1 MEIISEIH
9 SPQVEDSNHNLE
21 QNASNSPEVEAHHD
35 LLQREEPQEKCKT
48 ILKPFNIYWWQEN
61 EATK

>member
-21 QNASNSPEVEAHHD
+21 QNASNSPEVDADHD
-35 LLQREEPQEKCKT
+35 LLQSEDRQEKCKK
-48 ILKPFNIYWWQEN
+48 ILKPFNI
-61 EATK
+61 

>member
-48 ILKPFNIYWWQEN
+48 ILKPFNIYW
-61 EATK
+61 